1 MKVMSE
7 HTREQGIRVHH
18 LTNLGGLIALAGLDK
33 EPPDFLL
40 GVLVSAAREAA
51 TLTAGERSQVA
62 YVGRKKL
69 DERATSKRA
78 WRSWTRAR
86 ELHPLLLSSGQ
97 MRRMI
102 AALGGSAP
110 ENPDRLAAVLTNILK
125 EETSAPSEISRR

>member
-18 LTNLGGLIALAGLDK
+18 LANLGGLIALAGLDK

-69 DERATSKRA
+69 DERATAKRA
-78 WRSWTRAR
+78 WRSWTSAR
-86 ELHPLLLSSGQ
+86 ELHSLLLSSAQ

-110 ENPDRLAAVLTNILK
+110 ENPDRLSAVLTNLLK
-125 EETSAPSEISRR
+125 EDGSAPAKVPQR

>member
-1 MKVMSE
+1 MSE

-18 LTNLGGLIALAGLDK
+18 LANLGGLVALAGLDR

-40 GVLVSAAREAA
+40 GVLVRAAREAA

-62 YVGRKKL
+62 WLGRKKL

-86 ELHPLLLSSGQ
+86 ELHSLLLSSGQ
-97 MRRMI
+97 MRRLIVAM
-102 AALGGSAP
+102 GGSAP
-110 ENPDRLAAVLTNILK
+110 ENPDRLSAVLTHLLK
-125 EETSAPSEISRR
+125 EEANAPAEVSRR